1 MKIGKYA
8 QFTLAQ
14 FTLVGAAVLFAGS
27 ATAADWVVR
36 GGVHHVEP
44 ASDNGQAA
52 GMDLEIGNS
61 TRPSVSVTWMA
72 SERVGIEVLG
82 AVPFRHKIELD
93 GLGKVGS
100 TRHLPPTVS
109 VQYHFLP
116 GAVVQP
122 YASVGLNYTR
132 FFHTRTSGALAGSK
146 LKLED
151 SWGLAGQVGVDIPLS
166 ERWLVGADVRHMDID
181 SDVKLDGAKVGK
193 ANIDPWAYG
202 LYAGYRF

>member
-1 MKIGKYA
+1 MKTGKYL
-8 QFTLAQ
+8 QL
-14 FTLVGAAVLFAGS
+14 TLVSTALLCSGAAVAG
-27 ATAADWVVR
+27 DWIVR
-36 GGVHHVEP
+36 GGVHHIEP
-44 ASDNGQAA
+44 SSDNGQAA
-52 GMDLEIGNS
+52 GMDLDIGSN
-61 TRPSVSVTWMA
+61 TRPSVSLTWMA
-72 SERVGIEVLG
+72 SDRVGVEVLG
-82 AVPFRHKIELD
+82 AVPFRHKIDLE
-93 GLGKVGS
+93 GVGNVGS

-116 GAVVQP
+116 GAMIQP

-132 FFHTRTSGALAGSK
+132 FFHTRTTRALSGSK

-202 LYAGYRF
+202 LYVGYRL

>member
-1 MKIGKYA
+1 MKTGKYL
-8 QFTLAQ
+8 QL
-14 FTLVGAAVLFAGS
+14 TLVSTALLCSRAAVAG
-27 ATAADWVVR
+27 DWVVR
-36 GGVHHVEP
+36 GGLHHIEP
-44 ASDNGQAA
+44 SSDNGQAA
-52 GMDLEIGNS
+52 GMDLDIGSN
-61 TRPSVSVTWMA
+61 TRPSVSLTWMA
-72 SERVGIEVLG
+72 SDRVGVEVLG
-82 AVPFRHKIELD
+82 AVPFRHKVDLK
-93 GLGKVGS
+93 GVGNVGS

-116 GAVVQP
+116 GAMIQP

-132 FFHTRTSGALAGSK
+132 FFHTRTTGALSGSK

-151 SWGLAGQVGVDIPLS
+151 SWGLAGQVGVDVPLS

-202 LYAGYRF
+202 LYVGYRF